1 MATLWQKSKNGVWYI
16 TYRANGKQVARS
28 LRTCSKRETVRLRRE
43 IEGLLAEQGT
53 VSVRISEA
61 DDTEERNPTCD
72 KFWTAFTEWT
82 RVHRPSSAQ
91 KEYASWFTQLI
102 EHTGSRRLGDV
113 RRSSRSTRAPTASRH
128 VHRRRSARVAMTAW
142 PLAKPHERHLS
153 SPTASK
159 KPLSSPRHQR
169 EHTPA
174 QVFTRVR
181 GVALGFGGQFGS
193 NLFR

>member
-128 VHRRRSARVAMTAW
+128 VHRRWSARVAMTAW
-142 PLAKPHERHLS
+142 PLRNVMNDICPRQPLRESRYPHRGIS
-153 SPTASK
+153 ANTPQ
-159 KPLSSPRHQR
+159 PRYS
-169 EHTPA
+169 
-174 QVFTRVR
+174 RVY
-181 GVALGFGGQFGS
+181 VA
-193 NLFR
+193 